1 MYLMQKQCTPIA
13 FTEIKRVNSNQ
24 VLLIKV
30 HHSTIRRNIH
40 KWKTFNIARKFTPRS
55 EWVMQRENAEH
66 PRATSQTY
74 RLHLKCQMLKFMT
87 VPLKKQSM
95 ACLEKLPRESL
106 LYKNNIAAGLQSLW
120 TKTFW
125 TNHKTSGKMSL
136 GQKRPKL
143 RGLVHSFMSDK
154 TIHPSSSS
162 CQGEDKAGAHCV
174 CILV

>member
-1 MYLMQKQCTPIA
+1 MRLANTRLSWSYIEYRLLSNGIFTMSNVMCFHWLWKYFVTIICYSVVFHYMYLMQKQYTPIA

-74 RLHLKCQMLKFMT
+74 RLHLECQMLKFMT
-87 VPLKKQSM
+87 VPLKNRVWLVWKSCQ
-95 ACLEKLPRESL
+95 ESL
-106 LYKNNIAAGLQSLW
+106 FSIKI
-120 TKTFW
+120 T
-125 TNHKTSGKMSL
+125 
-136 GQKRPKL
+136 
-143 RGLVHSFMSDK
+143 
-154 TIHPSSSS
+154 
-162 CQGEDKAGAHCV
+162 
-174 CILV
+174 

>member
-1 MYLMQKQCTPIA
+1 MENIQYCQEIHPEVRMSNAERKCRTPESYISDIQA
-13 FTEIKRVNSNQ
+13 SFRVSN
-24 VLLIKV
+24 VKV
-30 HHSTIRRNIH
+30 HDSTI
-40 KWKTFNIARKFTPRS
+40 
-55 EWVMQRENAEH
+55 
-66 PRATSQTY
+66 
-74 RLHLKCQMLKFMT
+74 
-87 VPLKKQSM
+87 KKQSM

-106 LYKNNIAAGLQSLW
+106 LYKNNIAAGLQSLR
-120 TKTFW
+120 TKTFR

-143 RGLVHSFMSDK
+143 KGLVHSFMSDK